1 MLRQFIPASIRL
13 LSLPMVIV
21 FLLIAPAHAQ
31 QPSQL
36 TINQPIEKNLS
47 GDDSHIYRFSAEAEQ
62 FFRLNIQPAGIDV
75 AVKLMAPNGKELVEI
90 DMNGIGAMES
100 AVWLAETS
108 GEYLAQVSGA
118 DKNSRGKYK
127 IELTELRLPTEQDR
141 SRLAAQTEYL
151 AASKMA
157 EERSADAKREAAV
170 KYEKAAK
177 LWNDAGERG
186 LSAAALFGAGDTKM
200 RLGAYPQS
208 IELFNQALS
217 LRRTTGDRSE
227 QSDLLVAIGQSYF
240 FQNQKDK
247 AIDPFT
253 QALEIRRSLGDRE
266 GEGAVLNNLGATY
279 SDLGDTRKAR
289 EVLEQALPLRHEPRQ
304 KVATLANL
312 GRAYRAIGEKR
323 KAIRT
328 LEEAL
333 KLRRSLRDRVGEADT
348 LANIALN
355 YADLGEQQK
364 ALDLFTQALS
374 VQRTAGVLNFT
385 GRSYYMLGAQEAALQ
400 HFEQALAAARNAKN
414 RNIEADVLNSM
425 ALAHWSLE
433 DYPKAIATL
442 NQALPIAIEIKARAT
457 ESAILNNYG
466 RVYSSQ
472 GDQRKAIE
480 YYEKALPLIRQS
492 GNPNN
497 EAALLNN
504 LGFAYEALGESA
516 KALNFH
522 QQALRISSDVR
533 DGRREA
539 KVRYG
544 IARIESSRNR
554 LKQAREQMEK
564 TIKLAES
571 QRSKLNSPDL
581 RAEFRASAQQYYDL
595 YIDVLMRMGKRVPG
609 KIRNQLIGEALQVS
623 EQARARSLVELLTE
637 AGANI
642 RQGVDAALI
651 ERERDLQD
659 QINDKTTEQI
669 NLMRDGKK
677 ADQSATVAKELEQL
691 TVELGEVQIQI
702 RSNSPRY
709 ASLIQPQPLTANE
722 IQKQILNPWSLLL
735 EYSLGEERS
744 YLWVV
749 SQNSIRSFTLPK
761 RSVIEAAAKRFYDL
775 ATARNQFVPG
785 ETVRQKQARIASA
798 DAESQQ
804 AAAALSKLIIAP
816 AASLL
821 GNKRLVIVAD
831 GALQYIPF
839 AALPLNPQSATRNT
853 RLSRPLIS
861 LHEIVT
867 LPSATTLAALRNE
880 TAERKPAAKT
890 VAVIADPV
898 FEAKD
903 DRIKIVSIKADG
915 KSEDKSGK
923 KVEKPSS
930 PVENDPSRILVI
942 KSAKDSGA
950 GGGDFPIP
958 RLPNT
963 RREAETILS
972 LVSDEAGKS
981 AFDFA
986 ATRET
991 ATGDDLGQYRILHY
1005 ATHGFLNGFNPE
1017 LSGLVLSLVDEQ
1029 GKPQNGYLLAPEIY
1043 NLKLPATDLVVL
1055 SACQTGLG
1063 KEVKGEGIIG
1073 LTRGF
1078 MYAGSPRVVVSLW
1091 NVNDRATADLMKHF
1105 YEAMLS
1111 KDQRPAEAL
1120 RSAQLQLLRSKQ
1132 WQSPYFW
1139 AAFGLQG
1146 EWR

>member
-31 QPSQL
+31 QTSQL

-47 GDDSHIYRFSAEAEQ
+47 GDDSHIYRFSADAGQ
-62 FFRLNIQPAGIDV
+62 FFRLNIQPTGIDV
-75 AVKLMAPNGKELVEI
+75 AVKLIAPDGKELVEI
-90 DMNGIGAMES
+90 DMNGTGAMES
-100 AVWLAETS
+100 AVWLAEKS
-108 GEYLAQVSGA
+108 GEYRALVSGA
-118 DKNSRGKYK
+118 DKNARGKYK
-127 IELTELRLPTEQDR
+127 IELLEMRLPNEQDR
-141 SRLAAQTEYL
+141 SRLTAQTEYL
-151 AASKMA
+151 AAAKLA
-157 EERSADAKREAAV
+157 EEKSPDSKREAVA

-177 LWNDAGERG
+177 LWGDAEDRG
-186 LSAAALFGAGDTKM
+186 LSAAALFGAGDTQM

-208 IELFNQALS
+208 IELFNQALN

-240 FQNQKDK
+240 LQNQKDK
-247 AIDPFT
+247 AIEPFT
-253 QALEIRRSLGDRE
+253 RALEIRRSLGDRD

-289 EVLEQALPLRHEPRQ
+289 EVLEQALPLRREPRQ

-312 GRAYRAIGEKR
+312 GRVYRAIGEKR
-323 KAIRT
+323 KAIKT

-333 KLRRSLRDRVGEADT
+333 KLRRSLRDRPGEADT

-385 GRSYYMLGAQEAALQ
+385 GRSYYMLGAQETALQ
-400 HFEQALAAARNAKN
+400 YFDQALAAARNAKN
-414 RNIEADVLNSM
+414 RNIEADVLNSI

-442 NQALPIAIEIKARAT
+442 DQALPIAQEIKARAT

-480 YYEKALPLIRQS
+480 YYEQALPLIRQS
-492 GNPNN
+492 GNRNN

-504 LGFAYEALGESA
+504 LGFAYESLGETT

-522 QQALRISSDVR
+522 QQALQISSDVNDR
-533 DGRREA
+533 RREA

-564 TIKLAES
+564 TIKLSES
-571 QRSKLNSPDL
+571 QRSKLTSPDL
-581 RAEFRASAQQYYDL
+581 RAEFRASVQQYYDL

-609 KIRNQLIGEALQVS
+609 NIRNQLIGEALQVS

-637 AGANI
+637 ASADI
-642 RQGVDAALI
+642 RQGVDAALV

-677 ADQSATVAKELEQL
+677 AGQAAAVIKEIEQL
-691 TVELGEVQIQI
+691 TAELGEVQNQI
-702 RSNSPRY
+702 RSDSPRY
-709 ASLIQPQPLTANE
+709 ASLIQPQPLNASQ
-722 IQKQILNPWSLLL
+722 IQKQVLNPWSLLL

-775 ATARNQFVPG
+775 VTARNHFVPK
-785 ETVRQKQARIASA
+785 ETATQKQARIASA

-804 AAAALSKLIIAP
+804 AATALSRLILGPAAAL
-816 AASLL
+816 L
-821 GNKRLVIVAD
+821 GSKRLIIVAD
-831 GALQYIPF
+831 GALQYVPF
-839 AALPLNPQSATRNT
+839 AALPINPQSAIRNP
-853 RLSRPLIS
+853 RFGKPLIS
-861 LHEIVT
+861 RHEIVT
-867 LPSATTLAALRNE
+867 LPSATTLTVLRQE
-880 TAERKPAAKT
+880 TTDRKPAAKT

-903 DRIKIVSIKADG
+903 ERVKIIQIKPDNKPEKKEAASIKPT
-915 KSEDKSGK
+915 ET
-923 KVEKPSS
+923 
-930 PVENDPSRILVI
+930 DPSRILLV

-950 GGGDFPIP
+950 DTGDFPIP

-972 LVSDEAGKS
+972 LAANDASKS

-986 ATRET
+986 ASREA
-991 ATGDDLGQYRILHY
+991 ATGDDLGQYRMLHY
-1005 ATHGFLNGFNPE
+1005 ATHGFLNSFNPE

-1029 GKPQNGYLLAPEIY
+1029 GKPQNGYLLATDIY
-1043 NLKLPATDLVVL
+1043 NMKLPSTDLVVL

-1063 KEVKGEGIIG
+1063 KEVRGEGIIG

-1078 MYAGSPRVVVSLW
+1078 MYAGSPRVAVSLW
-1091 NVNDRATADLMKHF
+1091 NVDDRATADLMKSF
-1105 YEAMLS
+1105 YQFMLS
-1111 KDQRPAEAL
+1111 RNQRPAEAL
-1120 RSAQLQLLRSKQ
+1120 RSAQLELLKQKQ